1 MGVCA
6 PRIARTR
13 KFMKK
18 SFAIVAVTALVG
30 CASLLSAC
38 GGSNKNLAALN
49 STWYSSIGFKDIQ
62 PRAVGE
68 ENGEKLTYD
77 VKFIAPSE
85 KGGNHT
91 YSVSYAEGGTYTTS
105 FYATAFDTSIF
116 EGSTEAS
123 KYKAEYDEAKT
134 QRGGLTLYRYT
145 TTLTIPSV
153 TYTLKTDETP
163 STTVDG
169 ISVVTDCYFTSVA
182 EGLKPVYSKREI
194 RNAVPAV
201 YQVSSLEGIYKLY
214 DRVYEVYYK
223 YSPSS
228 EQTVKEAVTV
238 TTLHADDIEYTAET
252 QKKVETTTAPDSSAN
267 SLFDDCELDVAVRA
281 CNVGDG
287 ATQAISLFTTAFGV
301 STYSLTGSSTALV
314 LDSKDTENNTALIS
328 ELTAKLKTAGLYEEK
343 KDNEGNVIGLKT
355 SAVSIQASGGAAQT
369 YWFIAVENA
378 NQNTGKS
385 VMVKYSAP
393 LNYGLGTLQY
403 TLKTV
408 DSIFKI

>member
-1 MGVCA
+1 
-6 PRIARTR
+6 
-13 KFMKK
+13 MKK

-38 GGSNKNLAALN
+38 GGSNKNLAALS

-68 ENGEKLTYD
+68 ENGEKITYG
-77 VKFIAPSE
+77 VTFNAPSE

-134 QRGGLTLYRYT
+134 QKGGMTLYRYT
-145 TTLTIPSV
+145 TSLEIPSV
-153 TYTLKTDETP
+153 TYTLKSGENP
-163 STTVDG
+163 STTVEG
-169 ISVVTDCYFTSVA
+169 ITIKTDCYFTSVA
-182 EGLKPVYSKREI
+182 DGLKPVYSKREI
-194 RNAVPAV
+194 RNALPAA

-223 YSPSS
+223 YSPSG

-238 TTLHADDIEYTAET
+238 TTLHTDDIKYTAET
-252 QKKVETTTAPDSSAN
+252 EKKVETTTAPDSSAN

-281 CNVGDG
+281 CNLGDG
-287 ATQAISLFTTAFGV
+287 ASQAVSLFTTAFGV
-301 STYSLTGSSTALV
+301 TSYTLKGTATTPV
-314 LDSKDTENNTALIS
+314 FDYNDAENNKTLLN
-328 ELTAKLKTAGLYEEK
+328 ELTAKLKAAGLYEEK
-343 KDNEGNVIGLKT
+343 KDGEGNVIGLKT
-355 SAVSIQASGGAAQT
+355 SAVSVQASGGVSQT
-369 YWFIAVENA
+369 YWFIAVENR
-378 NQNTGKS
+378 NRNTGKN

-393 LNYGLGTLQY
+393 LTYGLGTLQY

-408 DSIFKI
+408 DGIFKV